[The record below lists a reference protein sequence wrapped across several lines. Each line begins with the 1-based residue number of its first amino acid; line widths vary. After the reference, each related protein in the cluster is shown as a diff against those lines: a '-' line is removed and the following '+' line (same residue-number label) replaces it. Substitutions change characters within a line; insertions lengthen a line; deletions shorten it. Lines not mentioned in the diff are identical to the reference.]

1 MPESSP
7 QRLKLQLSLDF
18 RWISLVLLAA
28 IVGMLLMWKP
38 WQDDKAT
45 DRTLDVTGKATVSA
59 RPDEF
64 VFYPTYDFKNSDKDA
79 ALKQLTAK
87 SNEVVDGLKKLGVA
101 DKDIK
106 VNSDS
111 WSYPVYDLRG
121 GSQTSTYTLR
131 LTITT
136 GSEAL
141 TQKVQDYLVGTT
153 PSGSISPQATFS
165 EKKLKEVE
173 AEGRDEATK
182 DARAKAEQSAN
193 NLGFKLA
200 RVKTVQ
206 DGSGFNDI
214 YLYGAEQKALDS
226 GTSSRS
232 PSLPVQPGENELTYT
247 VTVTY
252 YIK

>member
-1 MPESSP
+1 MPESSSKN
-7 QRLKLQLSLDF
+7 LKLSLSLDY
-18 RWISLVLLAA
+18 RWVTLFLLAV
-28 IVGMLLMWKP
+28 IVAMLFLWKP
-38 WQDDKAT
+38 WQDSKAT
-45 DRTLDVTGKATVSA
+45 DRTIDVTGKATVSA

-64 VFYPTYDFKNSDKDA
+64 VFYPTYDFKNSDKEA

-87 SNEVVDGLKKLGVA
+87 SSEVVAGLKKLGVA

-131 LTITT
+131 LTVTT
-136 GSEAL
+136 GSDEL
-141 TQKVQDYLVGTT
+141 TQKVQDYLVSTT

-165 EKKLKEVE
+165 EEKLKEVE

-182 DARAKAEQSAN
+182 DARAKAEQSAS

-200 RVKTVQ
+200 KVKAVN

-226 GTSSRS
+226 GTSSPS
-232 PSLPVQPGENELTYT
+232 SLPVQPGENELTYT